1 MFTDDDKR
9 ELKRLMQK
17 RRRSLPTGTRMAM
30 IAWNNGENGKAA
42 RKKYYA
48 SENGKAARKKYYE
61 TGVMAPGSKLYMK
74 DKAKDRESITKA
86 EKHRHEW
93 TAKEEAELIAMVK
106 QGKSAKEIADALSR
120 SIRGIERKR
129 EKLMRHC
136 YK

>member
-17 RRRSLPTGTRMAM
+17 LRRSLPTGTRMAM
-30 IAWNNGENGKAA
+30 IAWNNSEKGKAA

-48 SENGKAARKKYYE
+48 

-129 EKLMRHC
+129 ERLMRHC